1 MTLIDMN
8 NQVTVSPKYD
18 QIYNFLYN
26 CISENSDPIENTTFQ
41 NIVAWLPSIRMI
53 QVYDSYI
60 NLLITQSN
68 GAVTTMMYW
77 TGFSDKFRKQMII
90 WNDNSTEQQIPDDKS
105 CVPELSSFI
114 TISTAHIKQSTQQF
128 LDAECDA
135 ETTKTD
141 LPVYEKKTMGKQHG
155 WFIYINDILTVT
167 RRILPDDL
175 IECIDFANDYHASI
189 LCLDSNGP
197 VMPQLIDYD
206 KVRISDNTTLI
217 KAVMQ
222 KGTAAIEDFIGHK
235 LSGQESPCRIENQ
248 LKSAL
253 IRMSDDA
260 VQIYRD
266 KYFK

>member
-1 MTLIDMN
+1 
-8 NQVTVSPKYD
+8 
-18 QIYNFLYN
+18 
-26 CISENSDPIENTTFQ
+26 
-41 NIVAWLPSIRMI
+41 MI

-60 NLLITQSN
+60 NLFITQSN
-68 GAVTTMMYW
+68 GTVATMMYW

-105 CVPELSSFI
+105 CVPELNSLI
-114 TISTAHIKQSTQQF
+114 TISTAHIKQSTRQF
-128 LDAECDA
+128 LDDECDA
-135 ETTKTD
+135 EKAKTG
-141 LPVYEKKTMGKQHG
+141 LPVYEKKTIGKQHG
-155 WFIYINDILTVT
+155 WFIYINDILTIT
-167 RRILPDDL
+167 RNMLPDDL

-206 KVRISDNTTLI
+206 KVRLSDNTALI

-235 LSGQESPCRIENQ
+235 LSGQESPRRIEYQ
-248 LKSAL
+248 LKFAL